1 MAKVTLIIGA
11 VNAGKTTRLIQISQ
25 NLDKGS
31 YEGIACVKRTSV
43 NQVWHGYDHVRLS
56 DGNHTPALTLR
67 SFYHDEFKDFFVYG
81 PFVFS
86 NDAFYQAEM
95 TLMKAL
101 DDPSIKTILLD
112 EIGGVE
118 LKGLG
123 FSRCLQEALK
133 TDKHLILCVNPDKLS
148 SVLHHFNIEENQIV
162 KRIDFLDNPS

>member
-11 VNAGKTTRLIQISQ
+11 VNSGKTARLIQISQ
-25 NLDKGS
+25 TLDQGT
-31 YEGIACVKRTSV
+31 YEGIACVKRFSS

-56 DGNHTPALTLR
+56 DGTLTPALTLN

-86 NDAFYQAEM
+86 NEAFYQAEM

-101 DDPSIKTILLD
+101 QDPSIKTILLD

-118 LKGLG
+118 LQGLG
-123 FSRCLQEALK
+123 FARVLREALK
-133 TDKHLILCVNPDKLS
+133 SDKQLILCVNPDRLS
-148 SVLHHFNIEENQIV
+148 SVLHHFNIRENQIE
-162 KRIDFLDNPS
+162 KRIGLVDNPS